1 MNDVVT
7 QWGRFIYWLGQ
18 NAPAVQGFTAI
29 ITVVLTIVLIAVTIQ
44 YVKLTRGILEAS
56 EASMRSSFLPDL
68 DGRIE
73 VDSARRDQLY
83 ISVANGGLPPFRIV
97 RAKVVDGIV
106 HQWSDPPNQ
115 GGSYKAEAQFRG
127 GALPELANRF
137 LRKEER
143 AGTMFKMV
151 PVQPME
157 EGDWLN
163 FQKRS
168 SLTATVV
175 VEVSDISGRVFY
187 SFRIMRR
194 AVTGST
200 RIETSL
206 PSVFDSF

>member
-1 MNDVVT
+1 M
-7 QWGRFIYWLGQ
+7 GGLLYWLGQ
-18 NAPAVQGFTAI
+18 NAAAVQGFTAI
-29 ITVVLTIVLIAVTIQ
+29 VTVVLTIVLIGVTIQ
-44 YVKLTRGILEAS
+44 YVQLTRGILEAS

-68 DGRIE
+68 DGSIE
-73 VDSARRDQLY
+73 VDSARRDRLH
-83 ISVANGGLPPFRIV
+83 ISIANAGLPPFRIV
-97 RAKVVDGIV
+97 RAKVVDGTV
-106 HQWSDPPNQ
+106 HQWSDPPS
-115 GGSYKAEAQFRG
+115 GSYKEEAQFRG

-143 AGTMFKMV
+143 AGTVFIMV
-151 PVQPME
+151 PVLSVE

-194 AVTGST
+194 ALTGST
-200 RIETSL
+200 RIDTFL
-206 PSVFDSF
+206 PSVFDST